1 MPVIKS
7 VIKKEGKNGA
17 FWICVIDGEEVL
29 AFDSSVVAMEGKECP
44 HPILPTKSG
53 DKKFIA
59 FPKAGGF
66 QKGGAGGGWKGK
78 SDREIFST
86 ILTMSMAYAK
96 DLVVAEINAQRIDTE
111 MDVQELC
118 LSTYGRMSKLI
129 LADLAKLV
137 PDAPKQTEA
146 SKTETKAPEKP
157 PQETSP
163 PKAGTDTGTL
173 SAKDNLKAKMKAYL
187 KARNA
192 DTDNAFRALLTE
204 LTEFPGKDRDTG
216 ELTGKMVYIDD
227 IDDKKF
233 SDKWALTSYGKLKK
247 LIEEEERKGAND
259 MKDEDIPF

>member
-1 MPVIKS
+1 MGMIESVLEKDGRDGNKFWIAIIDGVETMAFDGKIKEM
-7 VIKKEGKNGA
+7 KGKENPYPIGMSKNGKPY
-17 FWICVIDGEEVL
+17 IQ
-29 AFDSSVVAMEGKECP
+29 
-44 HPILPTKSG
+44 
-53 DKKFIA
+53 

-66 QKGGAGGGWKGK
+66 QKSAGGGWKGK
-78 SDREIFST
+78 SDKELFLQA
-86 ILTMSMAYAK
+86 LTMAMAYAK
-96 DLVVAEINAQRIDTE
+96 DLVVAEWQTGGQPDSLETTLKNYRAISKEI
-111 MDVQELC
+111 
-118 LSTYGRMSKLI
+118 LS
-129 LADLAKLV
+129 DLAKLV
-137 PDAPKQTEA
+137 PELPKQTEA

-157 PQETSP
+157 PQDTSP
-163 PKAGTDTGTL
+163 PKAGTDTATL

-233 SDKWALTSYGKLKK
+233 SDKWALTAYGKLKK

-259 MKDEDIPF
+259 MQDEDVRY